1 MPLNDAADYAYAATR
16 EAEPAKGEEK
26 SPEPAASQIA
36 TSALVTAINAHKS
49 TSPVSPDRRDH
60 IDKIDDFDDFDD
72 SDDSDDSDEFA
83 DSEDD
88 FDLLEDLPEDFDPLA
103 EMTQELDFPPANA
116 GPLLLHRSR
125 LLSYSRP

>member
-26 SPEPAASQIA
+26 SLEPAASEIA
-36 TSALVTAINAHKS
+36 MSALVTAINAHKS
-49 TSPVSPDRRDH
+49 TSPVSPDRRDN
-60 IDKIDDFDDFDD
+60 IDKIDDFDGF
-72 SDDSDDSDEFA
+72 DDSDDSDEFA

-125 LLSYSRP
+125 LLSYNRP